1 MDFGRVIGRV
11 VCTIKDPK
19 LDNLPLLI
27 VQGCDHTGQAAG
39 AQMIAADAI
48 GVGVGEFVW
57 YETSGEAPLA
67 WERRP
72 PVDAAIV
79 GIVDKVSA
87 RSRVTRTEE
96 KDGTV

>member
-19 LDNLPLLI
+19 LENLPLLI
-27 VQGCDHTGQAAG
+27 IEGCNHDGTPAG
-39 AQMIAADAI
+39 ARFIAADAI
-48 GVGVGEFVW
+48 GVGQDEFVW

-67 WERRP
+67 WETRP

-79 GIVDKVSA
+79 GIVDKVN
-87 RSRVTRTEE
+87 
-96 KDGTV
+96 

>member
-27 VQGCDHTGQAAG
+27 IEGTDERGAAVG
-39 AQMIAADAI
+39 VQMIAADSI
-48 GVGVGEFVW
+48 GVGDGQFVW

-67 WERRP
+67 FENKP
-72 PVDAAIV
+72 PIDATIV
-79 GIVDKVSA
+79 GLIDEVN
-87 RSRVTRTEE
+87 
-96 KDGTV
+96 GI

>member
-27 VQGCDHTGQAAG
+27 VEGCHHDGRPAG
-39 AQMIAADAI
+39 TRFIAADAI
-48 GVGVGEFVW
+48 GVGEGEFVF

-67 WERRP
+67 WEKRP

-79 GIVDKVSA
+79 GIVNNESELQGRKA
-87 RSRVTRTEE
+87 
-96 KDGTV
+96 

>member
-19 LDNLPLLI
+19 LENLPLMI
-27 VQGCDHTGQAAG
+27 VEGCDHNGVAAG
-39 AQMIAADAI
+39 ARFIAADAI
-48 GVGVGEFVW
+48 GVGPGEFVW

-67 WERRP
+67 WENRP

-79 GIVDKVSA
+79 GIVDHVHANDKQA
-87 RSRVTRTEE
+87 KGR
-96 KDGTV
+96 

>member
-1 MDFGRVIGRV
+1 MDFGKIIGRV

-19 LDNLPLLI
+19 LENLPLLI
-27 VQGCDHTGQAAG
+27 VEGCDHSGKAAG
-39 AQMIAADAI
+39 ARFIAADSI

-67 WERRP
+67 WEGRP

-79 GIVDKVSA
+79 GIVDKV
-87 RSRVTRTEE
+87 TT
-96 KDGTV
+96 